1 MASISVTIPIGLN
14 ESAAVNLFYKQ
25 WTTNELVV
33 SVTRG
38 GGRYDLT
45 GATILW
51 VAGDGP
57 LLSKGT
63 VAGTLTV
70 DAPPTAGVFRFTIT
84 AADSLL
90 FTAGDLAAGVNH
102 QCKIQDALGDVYLA
116 FEGVL
121 RFDDTMI
128 VAM

>member
-1 MASISVTIPIGLN
+1 VNIVASVYPGPLAAQNMYLERYSTTLVTVEARWAG
-14 ESAAVNLFYKQ
+14 Q
-25 WTTNELVV
+25 
-33 SVTRG
+33 
-38 GGRYDLT
+38 RYDLT

-70 DAPPTAGVFRFTIT
+70 DAPPTAGVFRFTIE
-84 AADSLL
+84 AADTLL

-102 QCKIQDALGDVYLA
+102 QCKIQDAAGDVYLA